1 MAKTRKHRKEHHN
14 EHHKEP
20 SGGDKYTHLVR
31 HLMSLSIAIKIFHWT
46 THKYS
51 SHKNSDELFGELNE
65 TLDRLV
71 ENLLGMHKNIRKS
84 LLKIREVPVS
94 STADS
99 RAIDTLVKKTK
110 DYLMETLTE
119 KEDGVSSLAIRDEFL
134 EAMNKYL
141 YLSTLN

>member
-1 MAKTRKHRKEHHN
+1 MAKTRKHSHTHTRHE
-14 EHHKEP
+14 
-20 SGGDKYTHLVR
+20 GDKYTQLVR
-31 HLMSLSIAIKIFHWT
+31 HLMSLSLAIKIFHWT

-65 TLDRLV
+65 KLDRLV
-71 ENLLGMHKNIRKS
+71 ENLLGMHTHVRKS

-99 RAIDTLVKKTK
+99 RAIDSLVKKTK
-110 DYLMETLTE
+110 DYLMKTLTE
-119 KEDGVSSLAIRDEFL
+119 EEDGVSSLAIRDEFL
-134 EAMNKYL
+134 EAMNTYL

>member
-1 MAKTRKHRKEHHN
+1 MAKTRKHRKEPRK
-14 EHHKEP
+14 EHLKEH
-20 SGGDKYTHLVR
+20 SDGDKYTHLVR
-31 HLMSLSIAIKIFHWT
+31 HLMSLSLAIKIFHWT

-65 TLDRLV
+65 KLDRLV
-71 ENLLGMHKNIRKS
+71 ENLLGMHESVRKS

-99 RAIDTLVKKTK
+99 RAIDTLVKRTK

>member
-1 MAKTRKHRKEHHN
+1 MAKTRKHRK

-65 TLDRLV
+65 KLDRLV
-71 ENLLGMHKNIRKS
+71 ENLLGMYEGVRKS

-99 RAIDTLVKKTK
+99 RAIDILVKKTK
-110 DYLMETLTE
+110 DYLMKTLTE